1 MFSIPFPQNIV
12 LIGKENSVESFYFSC
27 FYYSFIRLT
36 PRETPT
42 LFLVLSKQPIWVSPC
57 LAVVYREHRP
67 KVGHHTPVTA
77 QETQNNYVLCRGD
90 GWYE

>member
-12 LIGKENSVESFYFSC
+12 LIGKQNSVESFYFSC

-57 LAVVYREHRP
+57 LAGTSLKRTQTES
-67 KVGHHTPVTA
+67 HTLVTA